1 MLTNKIVRNNKKLL
15 LIHRQIKDLALDD
28 FLKINNLYL
37 NPIEINK
44 SYSQLKSIYENIS
57 KERKKLIQLKIE
69 FKNDSNR

>member
-15 LIHRQIKDLALDD
+15 LIQEEGFLQVLDD

-57 KERKKLIQLKIE
+57 KERK
-69 FKNDSNR
+69 N

>member
-15 LIHRQIKDLALDD
+15 LIQEEGFLQVLDD

>member
-15 LIHRQIKDLALDD
+15 LIQEEGFLQVLDD

-57 KERKKLIQLKIE
+57 KKRKKLIQLKIE

>member
-15 LIHRQIKDLALDD
+15 LIQEEGFLQVLDD

-37 NPIEINK
+37 NHIEINK

-57 KERKKLIQLKIE
+57 NERKKLIQLKIE
-69 FKNDSNR
+69 FKK

>member
-1 MLTNKIVRNNKKLL
+1 MLTNKIVRNNKKLS
-15 LIHRQIKDLALDD
+15 LIQEEGFLQVLDD

-57 KERKKLIQLKIE
+57 NERKKLIQLKIE
-69 FKNDSNR
+69 FKK

>member
-15 LIHRQIKDLALDD
+15 LIQEEGFLQVLDD

-57 KERKKLIQLKIE
+57 NERKKLIQLKIE
-69 FKNDSNR
+69 FKK